1 MKKFLLLIC
10 AACLIFSGNLFSQT
24 INMGTSPINFG
35 NGCAYGQI
43 KDLNGTRKISIG
55 GYQGCIGPVGGWTTV
70 TVDYWNDRVAIGY
83 SLTTPSYQLQLTKNS
98 AAKPGSAYWTVVSDR
113 RLKKDIKPYVKGL
126 DLIKAINPVY
136 FKYNEASGVVDD
148 SEFVGIIA
156 QELQEVAP
164 DMVNYIPDPVEKD
177 KNTEYLS
184 ADLSQLDFALVNAVK
199 ELDLEIQRL
208 KAEVVELREQ
218 LGQKDNSLINNGAA
232 LFVSPNPF
240 QSNARV
246 MYRLEEQTYQA
257 TLEIYSL
264 DGKLVHSESLSAV
277 TNGEVNIS
285 LNQYSSGS
293 LIFKLVADGKVVD
306 TQHIIQVE

>member
-1 MKKFLLLIC
+1 MKKLLLLIC
-10 AACLIFSGNLFSQT
+10 AACLTFGGSLFAQT

-35 NGCAYGQI
+35 NGCGYGQI

-55 GYQGCIGPVGGWTTV
+55 GYNGCIGPPGGWTTV

-83 SLTTPSYQLQLTKNS
+83 TLTSPSYQLQLTKNS

-126 DLIKAINPVY
+126 ELVKAINPVY

-164 DMVNYIPDPVEKD
+164 DMVNYIPDPNEKD

-208 KAEVVELREQ
+208 KTEVQQLREE
-218 LGQKDNSLINNGAA
+218 LGKRDNSLVGNNGA

-240 QSNARV
+240 QSDARIQ
-246 MYRLEEQTYQA
+246 YRLDEQTYQA
-257 TLEIYSL
+257 TLEVYTM
-264 DGKLVHSESLSAV
+264 DGKLVHSEELSAV
-277 TNGEVNIS
+277 GNGEVNIS
-285 LNQYSSGS
+285 LNQHNSGS